1 MYRIIGYNEPTD
13 KAGFIV
19 LDPRVNRHISSG
31 KLTLKESSIDDLTIT
46 VNQASPLW
54 DNVRPYHT
62 HVNVYDD
69 DKLIF
74 RGRAIK
80 PKKSMEESGQF
91 IREYVFEDIEAYL
104 MDSTQRFYEG
114 VGQKPKDFLQT
125 LIDVHNSQVPDYKKF
140 QLRNVNVTNSK
151 DDQYR
156 QIDYPKTSDAINDKL
171 VKSLGGYIV
180 TTYNPNGINY
190 LDYLTDIGVDHKDDT
205 PIQLAK
211 NMKSASMQIDP
222 TKVITRLIPLGK
234 TLEPAKVDVSG
245 DDGGGEGGSGS
256 LNNPEEFCKSEIN
269 ATWGSDINNM
279 KQDFAARSSRVRA
292 WGVDVNR
299 LYDVVKNAGVSPEW
313 FFAYELQ
320 EQGTYYGWLNHTYRH
335 GDAYS
340 DAQSV
345 CEWIKNCSN
354 SNSINPAWSAPE
366 GSMPPN
372 QALADKWNQEF
383 GKGSIGRV
391 YLQGTA
397 AAVWDLA
404 GQTPNPAIGK
414 PISGCI
420 SCIKRW
426 GGHSNATA
434 TGGTWGW
441 PFPDVGEG
449 QFSQAQ
455 KFGYD
460 GGYRQNSYHDGVDFG
475 SVDHPGRDVHCIHGG
490 TVIIKSYMA
499 GLGNFVVIHTPEG
512 FNIVY
517 QEAFSSP
524 SNIIVN
530 VGQKVKTGDVIGY
543 RDTSHVHIGVTKQDY
558 YQAVR
563 NSFSSAGGW
572 LDPVKLIKEG
582 GDGSKPQE
590 GKKDQTVDNSNAARP
605 KITITTVNNG
615 KDYIDIP
622 NRKETSTLPRL
633 TIEFDNVDD
642 PNILMQQAQAWI
654 KAQRIP
660 QSWEVTALELH
671 MTNFKSFE
679 VADRYMFINPNVART
694 QLLRITQKEIDLL
707 KPYASTL
714 TIGDKTMGLTDYQ
727 LENQTNFQQFK
738 QIRVMVNQVA
748 QAQEQSATNNN
759 KVMQNFASSADLAQ
773 MRQDL
778 RNIQDDNDRVRKNM
792 VSLEEFNKL
801 KEKVEKLTAGGDESG
816 K

>member
-31 KLTLKESSIDDLTIT
+31 KLTLKESNIDDLTIT

-69 DKLIF
+69 NELIF

-114 VGQKPKDFLQT
+114 VGQTPKEFLQT

-140 QLRNVNVTNSK
+140 QLRNVNVTNNK

-234 TLEPAKVDVSG
+234 TLDPSKVDVS
-245 DDGGGEGGSGS
+245 DDGGDGGSGS
-256 LNNPEEFCKSEIN
+256 LDSPEEFCKSEIN

-366 GSMPPN
+366 GSIAPN

-383 GKGSIGRV
+383 GKGTIGRV

-426 GGHSNATA
+426 GGHSNAT
-434 TGGTWGW
+434 GGTWGW
-441 PFPDVGEG
+441 PFPNVGEG
-449 QFSQAQ
+449 HFSQVQ
-455 KFGYD
+455 SFGND

-475 SVDHPGRDVHCIHGG
+475 SVDHPGREVHCIHGG
-490 TVIIKSYMA
+490 TVTIKSSMG

-524 SNIIVN
+524 SNIIVS

-543 RDTSHVHIGVTKQDY
+543 RDTDHVHIGVTKQDF

-563 NSFSSAGGW
+563 NSFSPAGGW
-572 LDPVKLIKEG
+572 VDPVKLIKEG

-605 KITITTVNNG
+605 KLIITTVNNG
-615 KDYIDIP
+615 RDYIDIP
-622 NRKETSTLPRL
+622 DLQKEFGIIEGTV
-633 TIEFDNVDD
+633 EFDNVDD
-642 PNILMQQAQAWI
+642 PNVLMQQAQTWI

-671 MTNFKSFE
+671 MTNFKSFK
-679 VADRYMFINPNVART
+679 VADRYMFINPNVAKT

-707 KPYASTL
+707 KPHASSL

-727 LENQTNFQQFK
+727 LENQVNFQQFREM
-738 QIRVMVNQVA
+738 RVMVNQVV
-748 QAQEQSATNNN
+748 QTQEQSANNNN

-778 RNIQDDNDRVRKNM
+778 RNLQDDNDRARKGM

-801 KEKVEKLTAGGDESG
+801 KEQVEKLTTGGDDNG

>member
-31 KLTLKESSIDDLTIT
+31 KLTLKESNIDDLTIT

-69 DKLIF
+69 NELIF

-114 VGQKPKDFLQT
+114 VGQTPKEFLQT

-140 QLRNVNVTNSK
+140 QLRNVNVTNNK

-190 LDYLTDIGVDHKDDT
+190 LDYLTDIGVDHKNDT

-234 TLEPAKVDVSG
+234 TLEPSKVDVS
-245 DDGGGEGGSGS
+245 DDGGDGGSGS
-256 LNNPEEFCKSEIN
+256 LDSPEEFCKSEIN

-366 GSMPPN
+366 GSMAPN

-383 GKGSIGRV
+383 GKGTIGRV

-426 GGHSNATA
+426 GGHSNAA
-434 TGGTWGW
+434 GGTWGW

-449 QFSQAQ
+449 HFSLGQT
-455 KFGYD
+455 FGTHPQD
-460 GGYRQNSYHDGVDFG
+460 GVGRTNGFHDGVDFG
-475 SVDHPGRDVHCIHGG
+475 SVDHPGREVHCIHGG
-490 TVIIKSYMA
+490 TVTIKSAMG

-524 SNIIVN
+524 SNIIVS

-543 RDTSHVHIGVTKQDY
+543 RDTDHVHIGVTKQDF

-563 NSFSSAGGW
+563 NSFSPAGGW
-572 LDPVKLIKEG
+572 LDPVKLIKES

-605 KITITTVNNG
+605 KLTITTVNNG
-615 KDYIDIP
+615 RDYIDIP
-622 NRKETSTLPRL
+622 DLQKEFGIIEGTV
-633 TIEFDNVDD
+633 EFDNVDD
-642 PNILMQQAQAWI
+642 PNVLMQQAQTWI

-671 MTNFKSFE
+671 MTNFKSFK
-679 VADRYMFINPNVART
+679 VADRYMFINPNVAKT

-707 KPYASTL
+707 KPHASSL

-727 LENQTNFQQFK
+727 LENQVNFQQFK
-738 QIRVMVNQVA
+738 EMRVMVNQVV
-748 QAQEQSATNNN
+748 QTQEQSANNNN

-778 RNIQDDNDRVRKNM
+778 RNLQDDNDRARKGM

-801 KEKVEKLTAGGDESG
+801 KEQVEKLTTGGDDNG

>member
-31 KLTLKESSIDDLTIT
+31 KLTLKESNIDDLTIT

-69 DKLIF
+69 NELIF

-114 VGQKPKDFLQT
+114 VGQTPKEFLQT

-140 QLRNVNVTNSK
+140 QLRNVNVTNNK

-190 LDYLTDIGVDHKDDT
+190 LDYLTDIGVDHKNDT

-234 TLEPAKVDVSG
+234 TLEPSKVDVS
-245 DDGGGEGGSGS
+245 DDGGDGGSGS
-256 LNNPEEFCKSEIN
+256 LDSPEEFCKSEIN

-366 GSMPPN
+366 GSMAPN

-383 GKGSIGRV
+383 GKGTIGRV

-426 GGHSNATA
+426 GGHSNAT
-434 TGGTWGW
+434 GGTWGW

-449 QFSQAQ
+449 HFSLGQT
-455 KFGYD
+455 FGTHPQD
-460 GGYRQNSYHDGVDFG
+460 GVGRTNGFHDGLDFG
-475 SVDHPGRDVHCIHGG
+475 SVDHPGRDVHAIHGG
-490 TVIIKSYMA
+490 TVTIKSAMG

-524 SNIIVN
+524 SNIIVS

-543 RDTSHVHIGVTKQDY
+543 RDTDHVHIGVTKQDF

-563 NSFSSAGGW
+563 NSFSPAGGW
-572 LDPVKLIKEG
+572 LDPVKLIKES

-605 KITITTVNNG
+605 KLTITTVNNG
-615 KDYIDIP
+615 RDYIDIP
-622 NRKETSTLPRL
+622 DLQKEFGIIEGTV
-633 TIEFDNVDD
+633 EFDNVDD
-642 PNILMQQAQAWI
+642 PNVLMQQAQTWI

-671 MTNFKSFE
+671 MTNFKSFK
-679 VADRYMFINPNVART
+679 VADRYMFINPNVAKT

-707 KPYASTL
+707 KPHASSL

-727 LENQTNFQQFK
+727 LENQVNFQQFK
-738 QIRVMVNQVA
+738 EMRVMVNQVV
-748 QAQEQSATNNN
+748 QTQEQSANNNN

-778 RNIQDDNDRVRKNM
+778 RNLQDDNDRARKGM

-801 KEKVEKLTAGGDESG
+801 REQVEKLTTGGDDNG

>member
-31 KLTLKESSIDDLTIT
+31 KLTLKESNIDDLTIT

-69 DKLIF
+69 NELIF

-114 VGQKPKDFLQT
+114 VGQTPKEFLQT

-140 QLRNVNVTNSK
+140 QVRNVNVTNNK

-180 TTYNPNGINY
+180 TTYNANGINY
-190 LDYLTDIGVDHKDDT
+190 LDYLTDIGADHKDDT

-234 TLEPAKVDVSG
+234 TLEPSKVDVS
-245 DDGGGEGGSGS
+245 DDGGDGGSGS
-256 LNNPEEFCKSEIN
+256 LDSPEEFCKSEIN

-366 GSMPPN
+366 GSIAPN

-383 GKGSIGRV
+383 GKGTIGRV

-426 GGHSNATA
+426 GGHSNAA
-434 TGGTWGW
+434 GGTWGW

-449 QFSQAQ
+449 HFSQVQ
-455 KFGYD
+455 SFGND

-475 SVDHPGRDVHCIHGG
+475 SVDHPGREVHCIHGG
-490 TVIIKSYMA
+490 TVTIKSAMG

-543 RDTSHVHIGVTKQDY
+543 RDTDHVHIGVTKQDF

-563 NSFSSAGGW
+563 NSFSPAGGW

-605 KITITTVNNG
+605 KLTITTVNNG
-615 KDYIDIP
+615 RDYIDIP
-622 NRKETSTLPRL
+622 DLQKEFGIIEGTV
-633 TIEFDNVDD
+633 EFDNVDD
-642 PNILMQQAQAWI
+642 PNVLMQQAQAWI
-654 KAQRIP
+654 KAKRIH
-660 QSWEVTALELH
+660 QSW
-671 MTNFKSFE
+671 
-679 VADRYMFINPNVART
+679 
-694 QLLRITQKEIDLL
+694 
-707 KPYASTL
+707 
-714 TIGDKTMGLTDYQ
+714 
-727 LENQTNFQQFK
+727 
-738 QIRVMVNQVA
+738 
-748 QAQEQSATNNN
+748 
-759 KVMQNFASSADLAQ
+759 
-773 MRQDL
+773 
-778 RNIQDDNDRVRKNM
+778 
-792 VSLEEFNKL
+792 
-801 KEKVEKLTAGGDESG
+801 
-816 K
+816 

>member
-31 KLTLKESSIDDLTIT
+31 KLTLKESNIDDLTIT

-69 DKLIF
+69 NELIF

-114 VGQKPKDFLQT
+114 VGQTPKEFLQT

-140 QLRNVNVTNSK
+140 QLRNVNVTNNK

-234 TLEPAKVDVSG
+234 TLEPSKVDVS
-245 DDGGGEGGSGS
+245 DDGGDGGSGS
-256 LNNPEEFCKSEIN
+256 LDSPEEFCKSEIN

-366 GSMPPN
+366 GSMAPN

-383 GKGSIGRV
+383 GKGTIGRV

-426 GGHSNATA
+426 GGHSNAA
-434 TGGTWGW
+434 GGTWGW

-449 QFSQAQ
+449 HFSQVQ
-455 KFGYD
+455 SFGND

-475 SVDHPGRDVHCIHGG
+475 SVDHPGREVHCIHGG
-490 TVIIKSYMA
+490 TVTIKSAMG

-524 SNIIVN
+524 SNIIVS

-543 RDTSHVHIGVTKQDY
+543 RDTDHVHIGVTKQDF

-563 NSFSSAGGW
+563 NSFSPAGGW
-572 LDPVKLIKEG
+572 LDPVKLIKES

-605 KITITTVNNG
+605 KLTITTVNNG
-615 KDYIDIP
+615 RDYIDIP
-622 NRKETSTLPRL
+622 DLQKEFGIIEGTV
-633 TIEFDNVDD
+633 EFDNVDD
-642 PNILMQQAQAWI
+642 PNVLMQQAQTWI

-671 MTNFKSFE
+671 MTNFKSFK
-679 VADRYMFINPNVART
+679 VADRYMFINPNVAKT

-707 KPYASTL
+707 KPHASSL

-727 LENQTNFQQFK
+727 LENQVNFQQFK
-738 QIRVMVNQVA
+738 EMRVMVNQVV
-748 QAQEQSATNNN
+748 QTQEQSANNNN

-778 RNIQDDNDRVRKNM
+778 RNIQDDNDRARKGM
-792 VSLEEFNKL
+792 VSIEDFNKL
-801 KEKVEKLTAGGDESG
+801 KEQVEKLVAGGDDSG

>member
-31 KLTLKESSIDDLTIT
+31 KLTLKESNIDDLTIT

-69 DKLIF
+69 NELIF

-114 VGQKPKDFLQT
+114 VGQTPKEFLQT

-140 QLRNVNVTNSK
+140 QLRNVNVTNNK

-190 LDYLTDIGVDHKDDT
+190 LDYLTDIGVDHKNDT

-234 TLEPAKVDVSG
+234 TLEPSKVDVS
-245 DDGGGEGGSGS
+245 DDGGDGGSGS
-256 LNNPEEFCKSEIN
+256 LDSPEEFCKSEIN

-366 GSMPPN
+366 GSMAPN

-383 GKGSIGRV
+383 GKGTIGRV

-426 GGHSNATA
+426 GGHSNAA
-434 TGGTWGW
+434 GGTWGW

-449 QFSQAQ
+449 HFSQVQ
-455 KFGYD
+455 SFGND

-475 SVDHPGRDVHCIHGG
+475 SVDHPGREVHCIHGG
-490 TVIIKSYMA
+490 TVTIKSAMG

-524 SNIIVN
+524 SNIIVS

-543 RDTSHVHIGVTKQDY
+543 RDTDHVHIGVTKQDF

-563 NSFSSAGGW
+563 NSFSPAGGW
-572 LDPVKLIKEG
+572 LDPVKLIKES

-605 KITITTVNNG
+605 KLTITTVNNG
-615 KDYIDIP
+615 RDYIDIP
-622 NRKETSTLPRL
+622 DLQKEFGIIEGTV
-633 TIEFDNVDD
+633 EFDNVDD
-642 PNILMQQAQAWI
+642 PNVLMQQAQTWI

-671 MTNFKSFE
+671 MTNFKSFK
-679 VADRYMFINPNVART
+679 VADRYMFINPNVAKT

-707 KPYASTL
+707 KPHASSL

-727 LENQTNFQQFK
+727 LENQVNFQQFK
-738 QIRVMVNQVA
+738 EMRVMVNQVV
-748 QAQEQSATNNN
+748 QTQEQSANNNN

-778 RNIQDDNDRVRKNM
+778 RNLQDDNDRARKGM

-801 KEKVEKLTAGGDESG
+801 REQVEKLTTGGDDNG

>member
-31 KLTLKESSIDDLTIT
+31 KLTLKESNIDDLTIT
-46 VNQASPLW
+46 VNQGSPLW

-62 HVNVYDD
+62 HINVYDD
-69 DKLIF
+69 NELIF

-114 VGQKPKDFLQT
+114 VGQTPKEFLQT

-140 QLRNVNVTNSK
+140 QLRNVNVTNNK

-234 TLEPAKVDVSG
+234 TLEPSKVDVS
-245 DDGGGEGGSGS
+245 DDGGDGGSGS
-256 LNNPEEFCKSEIN
+256 LDSPEEFCKSEIN

-366 GSMPPN
+366 GSIAPN

-383 GKGSIGRV
+383 GKGTIGRV

-426 GGHSNATA
+426 GGHSNAT
-434 TGGTWGW
+434 GGTWGW
-441 PFPDVGEG
+441 PFPNVGEG
-449 QFSQAQ
+449 HFSQVQ
-455 KFGYD
+455 SFGND

-475 SVDHPGRDVHCIHGG
+475 SVDHPGREVHCIHGG
-490 TVIIKSYMA
+490 TVTIKSAMG

-543 RDTSHVHIGVTKQDY
+543 RDTDHVHIGVTKQDF

-563 NSFSSAGGW
+563 NSFSPAGGW

-605 KITITTVNNG
+605 KLTITTVNNG
-615 KDYIDIP
+615 RDYIDIP
-622 NRKETSTLPRL
+622 DLQKEFGIIEGTV
-633 TIEFDNVDD
+633 EFDNVDD
-642 PNILMQQAQAWI
+642 PNVLMQQAQTWI

-671 MTNFKSFE
+671 MTNFKSFK
-679 VADRYMFINPNVART
+679 VADRYMFINPNVAKT

-707 KPYASTL
+707 KPHASSL

-727 LENQTNFQQFK
+727 LENQVNFQQFK
-738 QIRVMVNQVA
+738 EMRVMVNQVV
-748 QAQEQSATNNN
+748 QTQEQSANNNN

-778 RNIQDDNDRVRKNM
+778 RNLQDDNDRARKGM
-792 VSLEEFNKL
+792 ISLEEFNKL
-801 KEKVEKLTAGGDESG
+801 KEQVEKLTTGGDDNG

>member
-114 VGQKPKDFLQT
+114 VGQTPKEFLQT

-140 QLRNVNVTNSK
+140 QLRNVNVTNNK

-190 LDYLTDIGVDHKDDT
+190 LDYLTDIGVDHKNDT

-234 TLEPAKVDVSG
+234 TLEPSKVDVS
-245 DDGGGEGGSGS
+245 DDGGDGGSGS
-256 LNNPEEFCKSEIN
+256 LDSPEEFCKSEIN

-366 GSMPPN
+366 GSMAPN

-383 GKGSIGRV
+383 GKGTIGRV

-426 GGHSNATA
+426 GGHSNAA
-434 TGGTWGW
+434 GGTWGW

-449 QFSQAQ
+449 HFSQVQ
-455 KFGYD
+455 SFGND

-475 SVDHPGRDVHCIHGG
+475 SVDHPGREVHCIHGG
-490 TVIIKSYMA
+490 TVTIKSAMG

-524 SNIIVN
+524 SNIIVS

-543 RDTSHVHIGVTKQDY
+543 RDTDHIHIGVTKQDF

-563 NSFSSAGGW
+563 NSFSPAGGW
-572 LDPVKLIKEG
+572 LDPVKLIKES

-605 KITITTVNNG
+605 KLTITTVNNG
-615 KDYIDIP
+615 RDYIDIP
-622 NRKETSTLPRL
+622 DLQKEFGIIEGTV
-633 TIEFDNVDD
+633 EFDNVDD
-642 PNILMQQAQAWI
+642 PNVLMQQAQTWI

-671 MTNFKSFE
+671 MANFKSFK
-679 VADRYMFINPNVART
+679 VADRYMFINPNVAKT

-707 KPYASTL
+707 KPHASSL

-727 LENQTNFQQFK
+727 LENQVNFQQFK
-738 QIRVMVNQVA
+738 EMRVMVNQVV
-748 QAQEQSATNNN
+748 QTQEQSANNNN

-778 RNIQDDNDRVRKNM
+778 RNLQDDNDRARKGM

-801 KEKVEKLTAGGDESG
+801 REQVEKLTTGGDDNG

>member
-31 KLTLKESSIDDLTIT
+31 KLTLKESDIDDLTIT

-69 DKLIF
+69 NELIF

-114 VGQKPKDFLQT
+114 VGQTPKEFLQT

-140 QLRNVNVTNSK
+140 QVRNVNVTNNK

-180 TTYNPNGINY
+180 TTYNANGINY
-190 LDYLTDIGVDHKDDT
+190 IDYLTDIGVDHKDDT

-234 TLEPAKVDVSG
+234 TLEPSKVDVS
-245 DDGGGEGGSGS
+245 DDGGEGGSGS
-256 LNNPEEFCKSEIN
+256 LDSPEEFCKSEIN

-366 GSMPPN
+366 GSIVPN
-372 QALADKWNQEF
+372 QTLADKWNQ
-383 GKGSIGRV
+383 
-391 YLQGTA
+391 
-397 AAVWDLA
+397 
-404 GQTPNPAIGK
+404 
-414 PISGCI
+414 
-420 SCIKRW
+420 
-426 GGHSNATA
+426 
-434 TGGTWGW
+434 
-441 PFPDVGEG
+441 
-449 QFSQAQ
+449 
-455 KFGYD
+455 
-460 GGYRQNSYHDGVDFG
+460 
-475 SVDHPGRDVHCIHGG
+475 
-490 TVIIKSYMA
+490 
-499 GLGNFVVIHTPEG
+499 
-512 FNIVY
+512 
-517 QEAFSSP
+517 
-524 SNIIVN
+524 
-530 VGQKVKTGDVIGY
+530 
-543 RDTSHVHIGVTKQDY
+543 
-558 YQAVR
+558 
-563 NSFSSAGGW
+563 
-572 LDPVKLIKEG
+572 
-582 GDGSKPQE
+582 
-590 GKKDQTVDNSNAARP
+590 
-605 KITITTVNNG
+605 
-615 KDYIDIP
+615 
-622 NRKETSTLPRL
+622 
-633 TIEFDNVDD
+633 
-642 PNILMQQAQAWI
+642 
-654 KAQRIP
+654 
-660 QSWEVTALELH
+660 
-671 MTNFKSFE
+671 
-679 VADRYMFINPNVART
+679 
-694 QLLRITQKEIDLL
+694 
-707 KPYASTL
+707 
-714 TIGDKTMGLTDYQ
+714 
-727 LENQTNFQQFK
+727 
-738 QIRVMVNQVA
+738 
-748 QAQEQSATNNN
+748 
-759 KVMQNFASSADLAQ
+759 
-773 MRQDL
+773 
-778 RNIQDDNDRVRKNM
+778 
-792 VSLEEFNKL
+792 
-801 KEKVEKLTAGGDESG
+801 
-816 K
+816 

>member
-31 KLTLKESSIDDLTIT
+31 KLTLKESNIDDLTIT

-69 DKLIF
+69 NELIF

-114 VGQKPKDFLQT
+114 VGQTPKEFLQT

-140 QLRNVNVTNSK
+140 QLRNVNVTNNK

-190 LDYLTDIGVDHKDDT
+190 LDYLTDIGVDHKNDT

-234 TLEPAKVDVSG
+234 TLEPSKVDVS
-245 DDGGGEGGSGS
+245 DDGGDGGSGS
-256 LNNPEEFCKSEIN
+256 LDSPEEFCKSEIN

-366 GSMPPN
+366 GSMAPN

-383 GKGSIGRV
+383 GKGTIGRV

-426 GGHSNATA
+426 GGHSNAA
-434 TGGTWGW
+434 GGTWGW

-449 QFSQAQ
+449 HFSLGQT
-455 KFGYD
+455 FGTHPQD
-460 GGYRQNSYHDGVDFG
+460 GVGRTNGFHDGVDFG
-475 SVDHPGRDVHCIHGG
+475 SVDHPGREVHCIHGG
-490 TVIIKSYMA
+490 TVTIKSAMG

-524 SNIIVN
+524 SNIIVS

-543 RDTSHVHIGVTKQDY
+543 RDTDHVHIGVTKQDF

-563 NSFSSAGGW
+563 NSFSPAGGW
-572 LDPVKLIKEG
+572 LDPVKLIKES

-605 KITITTVNNG
+605 KLTITTVNNG
-615 KDYIDIP
+615 RDYIDIP
-622 NRKETSTLPRL
+622 DLQKEFGIIEGTV
-633 TIEFDNVDD
+633 EFDNVDD
-642 PNILMQQAQAWI
+642 PNVLMQQAQTWI

-671 MTNFKSFE
+671 MTNFKSFK
-679 VADRYMFINPNVART
+679 VADRYMFINPNVAKT

-707 KPYASTL
+707 KPHASSL

-727 LENQTNFQQFK
+727 LENQVNFQQFK
-738 QIRVMVNQVA
+738 EMRVMVNQVV
-748 QAQEQSATNNN
+748 QTQEQSANNNN

-778 RNIQDDNDRVRKNM
+778 RNLQDDNDRARKGM

-801 KEKVEKLTAGGDESG
+801 REQVEKLTTGGDDNG

>member
-31 KLTLKESSIDDLTIT
+31 KLTLKESNIDDLTIT

-69 DKLIF
+69 NELIF

-114 VGQKPKDFLQT
+114 VGQTPKEFLQT

-140 QLRNVNVTNSK
+140 QVRNVNVTNNK

-180 TTYNPNGINY
+180 TTYNANGINY
-190 LDYLTDIGVDHKDDT
+190 IDYLTDIGVDHKDDT

-234 TLEPAKVDVSG
+234 TLEPSKVDVS
-245 DDGGGEGGSGS
+245 DDGGDGGSGS
-256 LNNPEEFCKSEIN
+256 LDSPEEFCKSEIN

-313 FFAYELQ
+313 FLAYELQ

-354 SNSINPAWSAPE
+354 SDSINPAWSAPE
-366 GSMPPN
+366 GSIPPN

-383 GKGSIGRV
+383 GKGTIGRV

-426 GGHSNATA
+426 GGHSNVA
-434 TGGTWGW
+434 GGTWGW

-449 QFSQAQ
+449 HFSQVQ
-455 KFGYD
+455 SFGND

-475 SVDHPGRDVHCIHGG
+475 SIDHPGREVHCIHGG
-490 TVIIKSYMA
+490 TVTIKSAMG

-524 SNIIVN
+524 SNIIVS

-543 RDTSHVHIGVTKQDY
+543 RDTDHVHIGVTKQDF

-563 NSFSSAGGW
+563 NSFSPAGGW
-572 LDPVKLIKEG
+572 LDPVKLIKES

-605 KITITTVNNG
+605 KLTITTVNNG
-615 KDYIDIP
+615 RDYIDIP
-622 NRKETSTLPRL
+622 DLQKEFGIIEGTV
-633 TIEFDNVDD
+633 EFDNVDD
-642 PNILMQQAQAWI
+642 PNVLMQQAQTWI

-671 MTNFKSFE
+671 MTNFKSFK
-679 VADRYMFINPNVART
+679 VADRYMFINPNIAKT

-707 KPYASTL
+707 KPHASSL

-727 LENQTNFQQFK
+727 LENQVNFQQFK
-738 QIRVMVNQVA
+738 EMRVMVNQVI
-748 QAQEQSATNNN
+748 QTQEQSANNNN

-778 RNIQDDNDRVRKNM
+778 RNLQDDNDRARKGM

-801 KEKVEKLTAGGDESG
+801 KEQVEKLTTGGDDNG

>member
-31 KLTLKESSIDDLTIT
+31 KLTLKESNIDDLTIT

-69 DKLIF
+69 NELIF

-114 VGQKPKDFLQT
+114 VGQTPKEFLQT

-140 QLRNVNVTNSK
+140 QLRNVNVTNNK

-190 LDYLTDIGVDHKDDT
+190 LDYLTDIGVDHKNDT

-234 TLEPAKVDVSG
+234 TLEPSKVDVS
-245 DDGGGEGGSGS
+245 DDGGDGGSGS
-256 LNNPEEFCKSEIN
+256 LDSPEEFCKSEIN

-366 GSMPPN
+366 GSIAPN
-372 QALADKWNQEF
+372 QVLADKWNQEF
-383 GKGSIGRV
+383 GKGTIGRV

-426 GGHSNATA
+426 GGHSNAT
-434 TGGTWGW
+434 GGTWGW

-449 QFSQAQ
+449 HFSQVQ
-455 KFGYD
+455 SFGND

-475 SVDHPGRDVHCIHGG
+475 SVDHPGREVHCIHGG
-490 TVIIKSYMA
+490 TVTIKSAMG

-543 RDTSHVHIGVTKQDY
+543 RDTDHVHIGVTKQDF

-563 NSFSSAGGW
+563 NSFSPAGGW

-605 KITITTVNNG
+605 KLTITTVNNG
-615 KDYIDIP
+615 RDYIDIP
-622 NRKETSTLPRL
+622 DLQKEFGIIEGTV
-633 TIEFDNVDD
+633 EFDNVDD
-642 PNILMQQAQAWI
+642 PNVLMQQAQTWI

-671 MTNFKSFE
+671 MANFKSFK
-679 VADRYMFINPNVART
+679 VADRYMFINPNVAKS

-707 KPYASTL
+707 KPHASSL

-727 LENQTNFQQFK
+727 LENQVNFQQFK
-738 QIRVMVNQVA
+738 EMRVMVNQVV
-748 QAQEQSATNNN
+748 QTQEQSANNNN

-778 RNIQDDNDRVRKNM
+778 RNLQDDNERARKGM
-792 VSLEEFNKL
+792 VSIEDFNKL
-801 KEKVEKLTAGGDESG
+801 KEQVEKLTAGGDDSG

>member
-31 KLTLKESSIDDLTIT
+31 KLTLKESNIDDLTIT

-69 DKLIF
+69 NELIF

-114 VGQKPKDFLQT
+114 VGQTPKEFLQT

-140 QLRNVNVTNSK
+140 QLRNVNVTNNK

-234 TLEPAKVDVSG
+234 TLEPSKVDVS
-245 DDGGGEGGSGS
+245 DDGGDGGSGS
-256 LNNPEEFCKSEIN
+256 LDSPEEFCKSEIN

-366 GSMPPN
+366 GSIAPN

-383 GKGSIGRV
+383 GKGTIGRV

-426 GGHSNATA
+426 GGHSNAT
-434 TGGTWGW
+434 GGTWGW

-449 QFSQAQ
+449 HFSQVQ
-455 KFGYD
+455 SFGND
-460 GGYRQNSYHDGVDFG
+460 GGHRQNSYHDGVDFG
-475 SVDHPGRDVHCIHGG
+475 SVDHPGREVHCIHGG
-490 TVIIKSYMA
+490 TVTIKSAMG

-543 RDTSHVHIGVTKQDY
+543 RDTDHVHIGVTKQDF

-563 NSFSSAGGW
+563 NSFSPAGGW

-605 KITITTVNNG
+605 KLTITTVNNG
-615 KDYIDIP
+615 RDYIDIP
-622 NRKETSTLPRL
+622 NLQKEFGIIEGTV
-633 TIEFDNVDD
+633 EFDNIDD
-642 PNILMQQAQAWI
+642 PNVLMQQAQTWI

-671 MTNFKSFE
+671 MTNFKSFK
-679 VADRYMFINPNVART
+679 VADRYMFINPNVAKS

-707 KPYASTL
+707 KPHASSL

-727 LENQTNFQQFK
+727 LENQVNFQQFK
-738 QIRVMVNQVA
+738 EMRVMVNQVV
-748 QAQEQSATNNN
+748 QTQEQSANNNN

-778 RNIQDDNDRVRKNM
+778 RNLQDDNDRARKGM
-792 VSLEEFNKL
+792 VSIEDFNKL
-801 KEKVEKLTAGGDESG
+801 KEQVEKLVAGGDDSG

>member
-31 KLTLKESSIDDLTIT
+31 KLTLKESNIDDLTIT

-69 DKLIF
+69 NELIF

-114 VGQKPKDFLQT
+114 VGQTPKEFLQT

-140 QLRNVNVTNSK
+140 QLRNVNVTNNK

-234 TLEPAKVDVSG
+234 TLEPSKVDVS
-245 DDGGGEGGSGS
+245 DDGGDGGSGS
-256 LNNPEEFCKSEIN
+256 LDSPEEFCKSEIN

-366 GSMPPN
+366 GSMAPN

-383 GKGSIGRV
+383 GKGTIGRV

-426 GGHSNATA
+426 GGHSNAA
-434 TGGTWGW
+434 GGTWGW

-449 QFSQAQ
+449 HFSQVQ
-455 KFGYD
+455 SFGND

-475 SVDHPGRDVHCIHGG
+475 SVDHPGREVHCIHGG
-490 TVIIKSYMA
+490 TVTIKSAMG

-524 SNIIVN
+524 SNIIVS

-543 RDTSHVHIGVTKQDY
+543 RDTDHVHIGVTKQDF

-563 NSFSSAGGW
+563 NSFSPAGGW
-572 LDPVKLIKEG
+572 LDPVKLIKES

-605 KITITTVNNG
+605 KLTITTVNNG
-615 KDYIDIP
+615 RDYIDIP
-622 NRKETSTLPRL
+622 DLQKEFGIIEGTV
-633 TIEFDNVDD
+633 EFDNVDD
-642 PNILMQQAQAWI
+642 PNVLMQQAQTWI

-671 MTNFKSFE
+671 MTNFKSFK
-679 VADRYMFINPNVART
+679 VADRYMFINPNVAKT

-707 KPYASTL
+707 KPHASSL

-727 LENQTNFQQFK
+727 LENQVNFQQFK
-738 QIRVMVNQVA
+738 EMRVMVNQVV
-748 QAQEQSATNNN
+748 QTQEQSANNNN

-778 RNIQDDNDRVRKNM
+778 RNLQDDNDRARKGM

-801 KEKVEKLTAGGDESG
+801 REQVEKLTTGGDDNG

>member
-31 KLTLKESSIDDLTIT
+31 KLTLKESNIDDLTIT

-69 DKLIF
+69 NELIF

-104 MDSTQRFYEG
+104 MDSTQRFYES
-114 VGQKPKDFLQT
+114 VGQTPKEFLQT

-140 QLRNVNVTNSK
+140 QLRNVNVTNNK

-234 TLEPAKVDVSG
+234 TLEPSKVDVS
-245 DDGGGEGGSGS
+245 DDGGDGGSGS
-256 LNNPEEFCKSEIN
+256 LDSPEEFCKSEIN

-366 GSMPPN
+366 GSMAPN

-383 GKGSIGRV
+383 GKGTIGRV

-404 GQTPNPAIGK
+404 GQTPNSAIGK

-426 GGHSNATA
+426 GGHSNAA
-434 TGGTWGW
+434 GGTWGW

-449 QFSQAQ
+449 HFSQVQ
-455 KFGYD
+455 SFGND

-475 SVDHPGRDVHCIHGG
+475 SVDHPGREVHCIHGG
-490 TVIIKSYMA
+490 TVTIKSAMG

-543 RDTSHVHIGVTKQDY
+543 RDTDHVHIGVTKQDF

-563 NSFSSAGGW
+563 NSFSPAGGW

-605 KITITTVNNG
+605 KLTITTVNNG
-615 KDYIDIP
+615 RDYIDIP
-622 NRKETSTLPRL
+622 DLQKEFGIIEGTV
-633 TIEFDNVDD
+633 EFDNVDD
-642 PNILMQQAQAWI
+642 PNVLMQQAQTWI

-671 MTNFKSFE
+671 MTNFKSFK
-679 VADRYMFINPNVART
+679 VADRYMFINPNVAKT

-707 KPYASTL
+707 KPHASSL

-727 LENQTNFQQFK
+727 LENQVNFQQFK
-738 QIRVMVNQVA
+738 EMRVMVNQVV
-748 QAQEQSATNNN
+748 QTQEQSANNNN

-778 RNIQDDNDRVRKNM
+778 RNLQDDNDRARKGM

-801 KEKVEKLTAGGDESG
+801 KEQVEKLTTGGDDNG

>member
-31 KLTLKESSIDDLTIT
+31 KLTLKESNIDDLTIT

-69 DKLIF
+69 NELIF

-114 VGQKPKDFLQT
+114 VGQTPKKFLQT

-140 QLRNVNVTNSK
+140 QLRNVNVTNNK

-190 LDYLTDIGVDHKDDT
+190 LDYLTDIGVDHKNDT

-234 TLEPAKVDVSG
+234 TLEPSKVDVS
-245 DDGGGEGGSGS
+245 DDGGDGGSGS
-256 LNNPEEFCKSEIN
+256 LDSPEEFCKSEIN

-366 GSMPPN
+366 GSIAPN

-383 GKGSIGRV
+383 GKGTIGRV

-420 SCIKRW
+420 SYIKRW
-426 GGHSNATA
+426 GGHSNA

-449 QFSQAQ
+449 HFSQVQ
-455 KFGYD
+455 SFGND

-475 SVDHPGRDVHCIHGG
+475 SIDHPGREVHCIHGG
-490 TVIIKSYMA
+490 TVTIKSAMG

-524 SNIIVN
+524 SNIIVS

-543 RDTSHVHIGVTKQDY
+543 RDTDHVHIGVTKQDF

-563 NSFSSAGGW
+563 NSFSPAGGW

-590 GKKDQTVDNSNAARP
+590 GKKDQAVDNSNAARP
-605 KITITTVNNG
+605 KLTITTVNNG
-615 KDYIDIP
+615 RDYIDIP
-622 NRKETSTLPRL
+622 DLQKEFGIIEGTV
-633 TIEFDNVDD
+633 EFDNVDD
-642 PNILMQQAQAWI
+642 PNVLMQQAQTWI

-671 MTNFKSFE
+671 MTNFKSFK
-679 VADRYMFINPNVART
+679 VADRYMFINPNVAKT

-707 KPYASTL
+707 KPHASSL

-727 LENQTNFQQFK
+727 LENQVNFQQFK
-738 QIRVMVNQVA
+738 EMRVMVNQVV
-748 QAQEQSATNNN
+748 QTQEQSANNNN

-778 RNIQDDNDRVRKNM
+778 RNLQDDNDRARKGM

-801 KEKVEKLTAGGDESG
+801 KEQVEKITGGDDNG

>member
-31 KLTLKESSIDDLTIT
+31 KLTLKESNIDDLTIT

-69 DKLIF
+69 NELIF

-114 VGQKPKDFLQT
+114 VGQTPKEFLQT

-140 QLRNVNVTNSK
+140 QLRNVNVTNNK

-190 LDYLTDIGVDHKDDT
+190 LDYLTDIGVDHKNDT

-234 TLEPAKVDVSG
+234 TLEPSKVDVS
-245 DDGGGEGGSGS
+245 DDGGDGGSGS
-256 LNNPEEFCKSEIN
+256 LDSPEEFCKSEIN

-366 GSMPPN
+366 GSMVPN

-383 GKGSIGRV
+383 GKGTIGRV

-426 GGHSNATA
+426 GGHSNAA
-434 TGGTWGW
+434 GGTWGW
-441 PFPDVGEG
+441 PFPDVWEG
-449 QFSQAQ
+449 HFSQVQ
-455 KFGYD
+455 SFGND

-475 SVDHPGRDVHCIHGG
+475 SIDHPGREVHCIHGG
-490 TVIIKSYMA
+490 TVTIKSAMG

-524 SNIIVN
+524 SNIIVS

-543 RDTSHVHIGVTKQDY
+543 RDTDHVHIGVTKQDF

-572 LDPVKLIKEG
+572 LDPVKLIKES

-605 KITITTVNNG
+605 KLTITTVNNG
-615 KDYIDIP
+615 RDYIDIP
-622 NRKETSTLPRL
+622 DLQKEFGIIEGTV
-633 TIEFDNVDD
+633 EFDNIDD
-642 PNILMQQAQAWI
+642 PNVLMQQAQTWI

-671 MTNFKSFE
+671 MTNFKSFK
-679 VADRYMFINPNVART
+679 VADRYMFINPNVAKT

-707 KPYASTL
+707 KPHASSL

-727 LENQTNFQQFK
+727 LENQVNFQQFK
-738 QIRVMVNQVA
+738 EMRVMVNQVV
-748 QAQEQSATNNN
+748 QTQEQSANNNN

-778 RNIQDDNDRVRKNM
+778 RNLQDANDRARKGM

-801 KEKVEKLTAGGDESG
+801 KEQVEKLTTGGDDNG

>member
-31 KLTLKESSIDDLTIT
+31 KLTLKESDIDDLTIT

-69 DKLIF
+69 NELIF

-114 VGQKPKDFLQT
+114 VGQTPKEFLQT

-140 QLRNVNVTNSK
+140 QLRNVNVTNNK

-234 TLEPAKVDVSG
+234 TLEPSKVDVS
-245 DDGGGEGGSGS
+245 DDGGDGGSGS
-256 LNNPEEFCKSEIN
+256 LDSPEEFCKSEIN

-366 GSMPPN
+366 GSIAPN

-383 GKGSIGRV
+383 GKGTIGRV

-426 GGHSNATA
+426 GGHSNAA
-434 TGGTWGW
+434 GGTWGW

-449 QFSQAQ
+449 HFSQVQ
-455 KFGYD
+455 SFGND

-475 SVDHPGRDVHCIHGG
+475 SVDHPGREVHCIHGG
-490 TVIIKSYMA
+490 TVTIKSAMG

-543 RDTSHVHIGVTKQDY
+543 RDTDHVHIGVTKQDF

-563 NSFSSAGGW
+563 NSFSPAGGW
-572 LDPVKLIKEG
+572 LDPVKLIKES

-605 KITITTVNNG
+605 KLTITTVNNG
-615 KDYIDIP
+615 RDYIDIP
-622 NRKETSTLPRL
+622 DLQKEFGIIEGTV
-633 TIEFDNVDD
+633 EFDNVDD
-642 PNILMQQAQAWI
+642 PNVLMQQAQTWI

-671 MTNFKSFE
+671 MTNFKSFK
-679 VADRYMFINPNVART
+679 VADRYMFINPNVAKT

-707 KPYASTL
+707 KPHASSL

-727 LENQTNFQQFK
+727 LENQVNFQQFK
-738 QIRVMVNQVA
+738 EMRVMVNQVV
-748 QAQEQSATNNN
+748 QTQEQSANNNN

-778 RNIQDDNDRVRKNM
+778 RNLQDDNDRARKGM

-801 KEKVEKLTAGGDESG
+801 KEQVEKLTTGGDDNG

>member
-31 KLTLKESSIDDLTIT
+31 KLTLKESNIDDLTIT

-69 DKLIF
+69 NELIF

-114 VGQKPKDFLQT
+114 VGQTPKEFLQT

-140 QLRNVNVTNSK
+140 QLRNVNVTNNK

-234 TLEPAKVDVSG
+234 TLEPSKVDVS
-245 DDGGGEGGSGS
+245 DDGGDGGSGS
-256 LNNPEEFCKSEIN
+256 LDSPEEFCKSEIN

-366 GSMPPN
+366 GSIAPN

-383 GKGSIGRV
+383 GKGTIGRV

-426 GGHSNATA
+426 GGHSNAA
-434 TGGTWGW
+434 GGTWGW

-449 QFSQAQ
+449 HFSQVQ
-455 KFGYD
+455 SFGND

-475 SVDHPGRDVHCIHGG
+475 SVDHPGREVHCIHDG
-490 TVIIKSYMA
+490 TVTIKSAMG

-530 VGQKVKTGDVIGY
+530 VGQKVKTGDLIGY
-543 RDTSHVHIGVTKQDY
+543 RDTDHVHIGVTKQDF

-563 NSFSSAGGW
+563 NSFSPAGGW

-605 KITITTVNNG
+605 KLTITTVNNG
-615 KDYIDIP
+615 RDYIDIP
-622 NRKETSTLPRL
+622 DLQKEFGIIEGTV
-633 TIEFDNVDD
+633 EFDNVDD
-642 PNILMQQAQAWI
+642 PNVLMQQAQTWI

-671 MTNFKSFE
+671 MANFKSFK
-679 VADRYMFINPNVART
+679 VADRYMFINPNVAKT

-707 KPYASTL
+707 KPHASSL

-727 LENQTNFQQFK
+727 LENQVNFQQFK
-738 QIRVMVNQVA
+738 EMRVMVNQVV
-748 QAQEQSATNNN
+748 QTQEQSANNNN

-778 RNIQDDNDRVRKNM
+778 RNLQDDNDRARKGM

-801 KEKVEKLTAGGDESG
+801 KEQVEKLTTGGDDNG

>member
-31 KLTLKESSIDDLTIT
+31 KLTLKESNIDDLTIT

-69 DKLIF
+69 NELIF

-114 VGQKPKDFLQT
+114 VGQTPKEFLQT

-140 QLRNVNVTNSK
+140 QLRNVNVTNNK

-180 TTYNPNGINY
+180 TTYNANGLNY
-190 LDYLTDIGVDHKDDT
+190 IDYLTDIGIDHKDDT

-234 TLEPAKVDVSG
+234 TLEPSKVDVS
-245 DDGGGEGGSGS
+245 DDGGDGGSGS
-256 LNNPEEFCKSEIN
+256 LDSPEEFCKSEIN

-366 GSMPPN
+366 GSITPN
-372 QALADKWNQEF
+372 QTLADKWNQEF
-383 GKGSIGRV
+383 GKGTIGRV

-426 GGHSNATA
+426 GGHSNAT
-434 TGGTWGW
+434 GGTWGW

-449 QFSQAQ
+449 HFSQVQ
-455 KFGYD
+455 SFGND
-460 GGYRQNSYHDGVDFG
+460 GGHRQNSYHDGVDFG
-475 SVDHPGRDVHCIHGG
+475 SVDHPGREVHCIHGG
-490 TVIIKSYMA
+490 TVTIKSAMG

-543 RDTSHVHIGVTKQDY
+543 RDTDHVHIGVTKQDF

-563 NSFSSAGGW
+563 NSFSPAGGW

-605 KITITTVNNG
+605 KLTITTVNNG
-615 KDYIDIP
+615 RDYIDIP
-622 NRKETSTLPRL
+622 DLQKEFGIIEGTV
-633 TIEFDNVDD
+633 EFDNVDD
-642 PNILMQQAQAWI
+642 PNVLMQQAQTWI

-671 MTNFKSFE
+671 MTNFKSFK
-679 VADRYMFINPNVART
+679 VADRYMFINPNVAKT

-707 KPYASTL
+707 KPHASSL

-727 LENQTNFQQFK
+727 LENQVNFQQFK
-738 QIRVMVNQVA
+738 EMRVMVNQVV
-748 QAQEQSATNNN
+748 QTQEQSANNNN

-778 RNIQDDNDRVRKNM
+778 RNLQDDNDRARKGM

-801 KEKVEKLTAGGDESG
+801 REQVEKLTTGGDDNG

>member
-31 KLTLKESSIDDLTIT
+31 KLTLKESNIDDLTIT

-69 DKLIF
+69 NELIF

-91 IREYVFEDIEAYL
+91 IREYIFEDIEAYL

-114 VGQKPKDFLQT
+114 VGQTPKEFLQT

-140 QLRNVNVTNSK
+140 QLRNVNVTNNK

-190 LDYLTDIGVDHKDDT
+190 LDYLTDIGADHKDDT

-234 TLEPAKVDVSG
+234 TLDPSKVDVS
-245 DDGGGEGGSGS
+245 DDGGDGGSGS
-256 LNNPEEFCKSEIN
+256 LDSPEEFCKSEIN

-366 GSMPPN
+366 GSIAPN

-383 GKGSIGRV
+383 GKGTIGRV

-404 GQTPNPAIGK
+404 GQTPNLAIGK

-426 GGHSNATA
+426 GGHSNAT
-434 TGGTWGW
+434 GGTWGW

-449 QFSQAQ
+449 HFSLGQT
-455 KFGYD
+455 FGTHPQD
-460 GGYRQNSYHDGVDFG
+460 GVGRTNGYHDGVDFG
-475 SVDHPGRDVHCIHGG
+475 SVDHPGREVHCIHGG
-490 TVIIKSYMA
+490 TVTIKSAMG

-543 RDTSHVHIGVTKQDY
+543 RDTDHVHIGVTKQDF

-563 NSFSSAGGW
+563 NSFSPAGGW

-605 KITITTVNNG
+605 KLTITTVNNG
-615 KDYIDIP
+615 RDYIDIP
-622 NRKETSTLPRL
+622 DLQKEFGIIEGTV
-633 TIEFDNVDD
+633 EFDNVDD
-642 PNILMQQAQAWI
+642 PNVLMQQAQTWI

-671 MTNFKSFE
+671 MANFKSFK
-679 VADRYMFINPNVART
+679 VADRYMFINPNVAKS

-707 KPYASTL
+707 KPHASSL

-727 LENQTNFQQFK
+727 LENQVNFQQFK
-738 QIRVMVNQVA
+738 EMRVMVNQVV
-748 QAQEQSATNNN
+748 QTQEQSANNNN

-778 RNIQDDNDRVRKNM
+778 RNLQDDNDRARKGM

-801 KEKVEKLTAGGDESG
+801 KEQVEKLTTGGDDNG

>member
-31 KLTLKESSIDDLTIT
+31 KLTLKESNIDDLTIT

-69 DKLIF
+69 NELIF

-114 VGQKPKDFLQT
+114 VGQTPKEFLQT

-140 QLRNVNVTNSK
+140 QLRNVNVTNNK

-190 LDYLTDIGVDHKDDT
+190 LDYLTDIGADHKDDT

-234 TLEPAKVDVSG
+234 TLEPSKVDVS
-245 DDGGGEGGSGS
+245 DDGGDGGSGS
-256 LNNPEEFCKSEIN
+256 LDSPEEFCKSEIN

-366 GSMPPN
+366 GSMAPN

-383 GKGSIGRV
+383 GKGTIGRV

-426 GGHSNATA
+426 GGHSNAT
-434 TGGTWGW
+434 GGTWGW

-449 QFSQAQ
+449 HFSQVQ
-455 KFGYD
+455 SFGND

-475 SVDHPGRDVHCIHGG
+475 SIDHPGREVHCIHGG
-490 TVIIKSYMA
+490 TVIIKSNMG

-524 SNIIVN
+524 GNIVVN

-543 RDTSHVHIGVTKQDY
+543 RDTDHVHIGVTKQDF

-590 GKKDQTVDNSNAARP
+590 DKKDQTVDNSNAARP
-605 KITITTVNNG
+605 KLTITTVNNG

-622 NRKETSTLPRL
+622 DLQKEFGIIEGTV
-633 TIEFDNVDD
+633 EFDNVDD
-642 PNILMQQAQAWI
+642 PNVLMQQAQAWI
-654 KAQRIP
+654 QAQRIP
-660 QSWEVTALELH
+660 QSWQVSALELH
-671 MTNFKSFE
+671 MPNFKSFK
-679 VADRYMFINPNVART
+679 VADRYMFINPNVAKA

-707 KPYASTL
+707 KPHASSL

-727 LENQTNFQQFK
+727 LENQVNFQEFK
-738 QIRVMVNQVA
+738 AMRVMVNQVV
-748 QAQEQSATNNN
+748 QTQEQSANNNN
-759 KVMQNFASSADLAQ
+759 KVLQNSATSADISQ
-773 MRQDL
+773 MRQEI
-778 RNIQDDNDRVRKNM
+778 RNIQDDNDRARKGM

-801 KEKVEKLTAGGDESG
+801 KEQVEKLTAGGDDSG

>member
-31 KLTLKESSIDDLTIT
+31 KLTLKESNIDDLTIT

-69 DKLIF
+69 NELIF

-114 VGQKPKDFLQT
+114 VGQTPKEFLQT

-140 QLRNVNVTNSK
+140 QLRNVNVTNNK

-190 LDYLTDIGVDHKDDT
+190 IDYLTDIGIDHKDDT

-234 TLEPAKVDVSG
+234 TLEPSKVDVS
-245 DDGGGEGGSGS
+245 DDDGEGGSGS
-256 LNNPEEFCKSEIN
+256 LDSPEEFCKSEIN

-366 GSMPPN
+366 GSIAPN

-383 GKGSIGRV
+383 GKGTIGRV

-426 GGHSNATA
+426 GGHSNAT
-434 TGGTWGW
+434 GGTWGW

-449 QFSQAQ
+449 HFSQVQ
-455 KFGYD
+455 SFGND

-475 SVDHPGRDVHCIHGG
+475 SVDHPGREVHCIHGG
-490 TVIIKSYMA
+490 TVTIKSAMG

-524 SNIIVN
+524 SNIIVS
-530 VGQKVKTGDVIGY
+530 VGQKVKTGDLIGY
-543 RDTSHVHIGVTKQDY
+543 RDTDHVHIGVTKQDF

-563 NSFSSAGGW
+563 NSFSPAGGW
-572 LDPVKLIKEG
+572 LDPVKLIKES

-605 KITITTVNNG
+605 KLTITTVNNG
-615 KDYIDIP
+615 RDYIDIP
-622 NRKETSTLPRL
+622 DLQKEFGIIEGTV
-633 TIEFDNVDD
+633 EFDNVDD
-642 PNILMQQAQAWI
+642 PNVLMQQAQTWI

-671 MTNFKSFE
+671 MTNFKSFK
-679 VADRYMFINPNVART
+679 VADRYMFINPNVAKT

-707 KPYASTL
+707 KPHASSL

-727 LENQTNFQQFK
+727 LENQVNFQQFK
-738 QIRVMVNQVA
+738 EMRVMVNQVV
-748 QAQEQSATNNN
+748 QTQEQSANNNN

-778 RNIQDDNDRVRKNM
+778 RNLQDDNDRARKGM

-801 KEKVEKLTAGGDESG
+801 REQVEKLTTGGDDNG

>member
-31 KLTLKESSIDDLTIT
+31 KLTLKESNIDDLTIT

-69 DKLIF
+69 NELIF

-114 VGQKPKDFLQT
+114 VGQTPKEFLQT

-140 QLRNVNVTNSK
+140 QLRNVNVTNNK

-190 LDYLTDIGVDHKDDT
+190 LDYLTDIGVDHKNDT

-234 TLEPAKVDVSG
+234 TLEPSKVDVS
-245 DDGGGEGGSGS
+245 DDGGDGGSGS
-256 LNNPEEFCKSEIN
+256 LDSPEEFCKSEIN

-366 GSMPPN
+366 GSIAPN
-372 QALADKWNQEF
+372 QTLADKWNQEF
-383 GKGSIGRV
+383 GKGTIGRV

-426 GGHSNATA
+426 GGHSDA

-449 QFSQAQ
+449 HFSLGQT
-455 KFGYD
+455 FGTHPQD
-460 GGYRQNSYHDGVDFG
+460 GVGRTNGFHDGLDFG
-475 SVDHPGRDVHCIHGG
+475 SVDHPGREVHCIHGG
-490 TVIIKSYMA
+490 TVTIKSAMG

-543 RDTSHVHIGVTKQDY
+543 RDTDHVHIGVTKQDF

-563 NSFSSAGGW
+563 NSFSPAGGW

-605 KITITTVNNG
+605 KLTITTVNNG
-615 KDYIDIP
+615 RDYIDIP
-622 NRKETSTLPRL
+622 DLQKEFGIIEGTV
-633 TIEFDNVDD
+633 EFDNVDD
-642 PNILMQQAQAWI
+642 PNVLMQQAQTWI

-671 MTNFKSFE
+671 MTNFKSFK
-679 VADRYMFINPNVART
+679 VADRYMFINPNVAKT

-707 KPYASTL
+707 KPHASSL

-727 LENQTNFQQFK
+727 LENQVNFQQFK
-738 QIRVMVNQVA
+738 EMRVMVNQVV
-748 QAQEQSATNNN
+748 QTQEQSANNNN

-778 RNIQDDNDRVRKNM
+778 RNLQDDNDRARKGM

-801 KEKVEKLTAGGDESG
+801 KEQVEKLTTGGDDNG

>member
-31 KLTLKESSIDDLTIT
+31 KLTLKESNIDDLTIT

-69 DKLIF
+69 NELIF

-114 VGQKPKDFLQT
+114 VGQTPKEFLQT

-140 QLRNVNVTNSK
+140 QLRNVNVTNNK

-190 LDYLTDIGVDHKDDT
+190 LDYLTDIGVDHKNDT

-234 TLEPAKVDVSG
+234 TLEPSKVDVS
-245 DDGGGEGGSGS
+245 DDGGDGGSGS
-256 LNNPEEFCKSEIN
+256 LDSPEEFCKSEIN

-366 GSMPPN
+366 GSMAPN

-383 GKGSIGRV
+383 GKGTIGRV

-426 GGHSNATA
+426 GGHSNAT
-434 TGGTWGW
+434 GGTWGW

-449 QFSQAQ
+449 HFSQVQ
-455 KFGYD
+455 SFGND

-475 SVDHPGRDVHCIHGG
+475 SVDHPGREVHCIHGG
-490 TVIIKSYMA
+490 TVTIKSAMG

-543 RDTSHVHIGVTKQDY
+543 RDTDHVHIGVTKQDF

-563 NSFSSAGGW
+563 NSFSPAGGW
-572 LDPVKLIKEG
+572 LDPVKLIKES

-605 KITITTVNNG
+605 KLTITTVNNG
-615 KDYIDIP
+615 RDYIDIP
-622 NRKETSTLPRL
+622 DLQKEFGIIEGTV
-633 TIEFDNVDD
+633 EFDNVDD
-642 PNILMQQAQAWI
+642 PNVLMQQAQTWI

-671 MTNFKSFE
+671 MANFKSFK
-679 VADRYMFINPNVART
+679 VADRYMFINPNVAKT

-707 KPYASTL
+707 KPHASSL

-727 LENQTNFQQFK
+727 LENQVNFQQFK
-738 QIRVMVNQVA
+738 EMRVMVNQVV
-748 QAQEQSATNNN
+748 QTQEQSANNNN

-778 RNIQDDNDRVRKNM
+778 RNLQDDNDRARKGM
-792 VSLEEFNKL
+792 VSIEDFNKL
-801 KEKVEKLTAGGDESG
+801 KEQVEKLTAGGDDSG

>member
-31 KLTLKESSIDDLTIT
+31 KLTLKESNIDDLTIT

-69 DKLIF
+69 NELIF

-114 VGQKPKDFLQT
+114 VGQTPKEFLQT

-140 QLRNVNVTNSK
+140 QLRNVNVTNNK

-234 TLEPAKVDVSG
+234 TLEPSKVDVS
-245 DDGGGEGGSGS
+245 DDGGDGGSGS
-256 LNNPEEFCKSEIN
+256 LDSPEEFCKSEIN

-366 GSMPPN
+366 GSMAPN

-383 GKGSIGRV
+383 GKGTIGRV

-426 GGHSNATA
+426 GGHSNAA
-434 TGGTWGW
+434 GGTWGW

-449 QFSQAQ
+449 HFSLGQT
-455 KFGYD
+455 FGTHPQD
-460 GGYRQNSYHDGVDFG
+460 GVGRTNGFHDGVDFG
-475 SVDHPGRDVHCIHGG
+475 SVDHPGREVHCIHGG
-490 TVIIKSYMA
+490 TVTIKSAMG

-524 SNIIVN
+524 SNIIVS

-543 RDTSHVHIGVTKQDY
+543 RDTDHVHIGVTKQDF

-563 NSFSSAGGW
+563 NSFSPAGGW

-605 KITITTVNNG
+605 KLTITTVNNG
-615 KDYIDIP
+615 RDYIDIP
-622 NRKETSTLPRL
+622 DLQKEFGIIEGTV
-633 TIEFDNVDD
+633 EFDNVDD
-642 PNILMQQAQAWI
+642 PNVLMQQAQTWI

-671 MTNFKSFE
+671 MTNFKSFK
-679 VADRYMFINPNVART
+679 VADRYMFINPNVAKT

-707 KPYASTL
+707 KPHASSL

-727 LENQTNFQQFK
+727 LENQVNFQQFK
-738 QIRVMVNQVA
+738 EMRVMVNQVV
-748 QAQEQSATNNN
+748 QTQEQSANNNN

-778 RNIQDDNDRVRKNM
+778 RNLQDDNDRARKGM

-801 KEKVEKLTAGGDESG
+801 REQVEKLTTGGDDNG

>member
-31 KLTLKESSIDDLTIT
+31 KLTLKESNIDDLTIT

-69 DKLIF
+69 NELIF

-114 VGQKPKDFLQT
+114 VGQTPKEFLQT

-140 QLRNVNVTNSK
+140 QLRNVNVTNNK

-190 LDYLTDIGVDHKDDT
+190 LDYLTDIGVDHKNDT

-234 TLEPAKVDVSG
+234 TLEPSKVDVS
-245 DDGGGEGGSGS
+245 DDGGDGGSGS
-256 LNNPEEFCKSEIN
+256 LDSPEEFCKSEIN

-366 GSMPPN
+366 GSIAPN

-383 GKGSIGRV
+383 GKGTIGRV

-426 GGHSNATA
+426 GGHSNAT
-434 TGGTWGW
+434 GGTWGW

-449 QFSQAQ
+449 HFSQVQ
-455 KFGYD
+455 SFGND

-475 SVDHPGRDVHCIHGG
+475 SVDHPGREVHCIHGG
-490 TVIIKSYMA
+490 TVTIKSAMG

-543 RDTSHVHIGVTKQDY
+543 RDTDHVHIGVTKQDF

-563 NSFSSAGGW
+563 NSFSPAGGW
-572 LDPVKLIKEG
+572 LDPVKLIKES

-605 KITITTVNNG
+605 KLTITTVNNG
-615 KDYIDIP
+615 RDYIDIP
-622 NRKETSTLPRL
+622 DLQKEFGIIEGTV
-633 TIEFDNVDD
+633 EFDNVDD
-642 PNILMQQAQAWI
+642 PNVLMQQAQTWI

-671 MTNFKSFE
+671 MTNFKSFK
-679 VADRYMFINPNVART
+679 VADRYMFINPNVAKT

-707 KPYASTL
+707 KPHASSL

-727 LENQTNFQQFK
+727 LENQVNFQQFK
-738 QIRVMVNQVA
+738 EMRVMVNQVV
-748 QAQEQSATNNN
+748 QTQEQSANNNN

-778 RNIQDDNDRVRKNM
+778 RNLQDDNDRARKGT

-801 KEKVEKLTAGGDESG
+801 KEQVEKLTTGGDDNG

>member
-31 KLTLKESSIDDLTIT
+31 KLTLKESNIDDLTIT

-69 DKLIF
+69 NELIF

-114 VGQKPKDFLQT
+114 VGQTPKEFLQT

-140 QLRNVNVTNSK
+140 QLRNVNVTNNK

-190 LDYLTDIGVDHKDDT
+190 LDYLTDIGVDHKNDT

-234 TLEPAKVDVSG
+234 TLEPEKIEVSG
-245 DDGGGEGGSGS
+245 NGDGSFGDGATEPVNGDWTPVMQYAAKLVGEHLSDDDIANLKNRIRIESGGDENIANNWDSNAAAGTPSKGLMQFVEKTFRYYAREPFTTWVGQGSG
-256 LNNPEEFCKSEIN
+256 LCQLV
-269 ATWGSDINNM
+269 ATMNIPNWRQQIAGSGG
-279 KQDFAARSSRVRA
+279 
-292 WGVDVNR
+292 W
-299 LYDVVKNAGVSPEW
+299 SP
-313 FFAYELQ
+313 
-320 EQGTYYGWLNHTYRH
+320 H
-335 GDAYS
+335 GA
-340 DAQSV
+340 
-345 CEWIKNCSN
+345 
-354 SNSINPAWSAPE
+354 
-366 GSMPPN
+366 
-372 QALADKWNQEF
+372 
-383 GKGSIGRV
+383 
-391 YLQGTA
+391 
-397 AAVWDLA
+397 
-404 GQTPNPAIGK
+404 
-414 PISGCI
+414 PISKEP
-420 SCIKRW
+420 IKVVDT
-426 GGHSNATA
+426 SS
-434 TGGTWGW
+434 WGW

-449 QFSQAQ
+449 HFSQVQ
-455 KFGYD
+455 SFGND
-460 GGYRQNSYHDGVDFG
+460 GGYRQNSFHDGVDFG

-490 TVIIKSYMA
+490 TVIIKSSMA
-499 GLGNFVVIHTPEG
+499 GLGNFVVTHSPDG

-517 QEAFSSP
+517 QEAFSSS

-543 RDTSHVHIGVTKQDY
+543 RDLSHVHIGVTKQDF

-563 NSFSSAGGW
+563 NSFSPAGGW
-572 LDPVKLIKEG
+572 MDPVKLIKEG
-582 GDGSKPQE
+582 GDGSKPQS
-590 GKKDQTVDNSNAARP
+590 GTQTVDNSNAARP
-605 KITITTVNNG
+605 KLTIADVNNG
-615 KDYIDIP
+615 RDYIDIP
-622 NRKETSTLPRL
+622 DLQKEFGIIEGTLEL
-633 TIEFDNVDD
+633 DNVDD
-642 PNILMQQAQAWI
+642 PNVLMQQAKAWI
-654 KAQRIP
+654 DTQRIP
-660 QSWEVTALELH
+660 QSWEVSALELH
-671 MTNFKSFE
+671 MPNFNSFK
-679 VADRYMFINPNVART
+679 VADRYMFINPNVAKT

-707 KPYASTL
+707 KPHASTL
-714 TIGDKTMGLTDYQ
+714 TIGDKSLGITDYQ
-727 LENQTNFQQFK
+727 LENSRNQQEFLNFKVSVNNRFTKIGSTVSQSQSSG
-738 QIRVMVNQVA
+738 QITDNANTKNVA
-748 QAQEQSATNNN
+748 QLQFDMKQLH
-759 KVMQNFASSADLAQ
+759 KVVDDDLPA
-773 MRQDL
+773 
-778 RNIQDDNDRVRKNM
+778 KY
-792 VSLEEFNKL
+792 VSVESFNKL
-801 KEKVEKLTAGGDESG
+801 KEQVEKLTTGGDDNG

>member
-31 KLTLKESSIDDLTIT
+31 KLTLKESNIDDLTIT

-69 DKLIF
+69 NELIF

-114 VGQKPKDFLQT
+114 VGQTPKEFLQT

-140 QLRNVNVTNSK
+140 QVRNVNVTNNK

-180 TTYNPNGINY
+180 TTYNANGINY
-190 LDYLTDIGVDHKDDT
+190 LDYLTDIGVDHKNDT

-234 TLEPAKVDVSG
+234 TLEPSKVDVS
-245 DDGGGEGGSGS
+245 DDGGEGGSGS
-256 LNNPEEFCKSEIN
+256 LDSPEEFCKSEIN

-299 LYDVVKNAGVSPEW
+299 LYDMVKNAGVSPEW

-366 GSMPPN
+366 GSIAPN

-383 GKGSIGRV
+383 GKGTIGRV

-426 GGHSNATA
+426 GGHSNAT
-434 TGGTWGW
+434 GGTWGW

-449 QFSQAQ
+449 HFSQVQ
-455 KFGYD
+455 SFGND

-475 SVDHPGRDVHCIHGG
+475 SVDHPGREVHCIHGG
-490 TVIIKSYMA
+490 TVTIKSAMG

-543 RDTSHVHIGVTKQDY
+543 RDTDHVHIGVTKQDF

-563 NSFSSAGGW
+563 NSFSPAGGW

-605 KITITTVNNG
+605 KLTITTVNNG
-615 KDYIDIP
+615 RDYIDIP
-622 NRKETSTLPRL
+622 DLQKEFGIIEGTV
-633 TIEFDNVDD
+633 EFDNVDD
-642 PNILMQQAQAWI
+642 PNVLMQQAQTWI

-671 MTNFKSFE
+671 MTNFKSFK
-679 VADRYMFINPNVART
+679 VADRYMFINPNVAKT

-707 KPYASTL
+707 KPHASSL

-727 LENQTNFQQFK
+727 LENQVNFQQFK
-738 QIRVMVNQVA
+738 EMRVMVNQVV
-748 QAQEQSATNNN
+748 QTQEQSANNNN

-778 RNIQDDNDRVRKNM
+778 RNLQDDNDRARKGM
-792 VSLEEFNKL
+792 VSIEDFNKL
-801 KEKVEKLTAGGDESG
+801 KEQVEKLTAGGDDSG

>member
-31 KLTLKESSIDDLTIT
+31 KLTLKESNIDDLTIT

-69 DKLIF
+69 NELIF

-114 VGQKPKDFLQT
+114 VGQTPKEFLQT

-140 QLRNVNVTNSK
+140 QLRNVNVTNNK

-234 TLEPAKVDVSG
+234 TLEPEKIEVSG
-245 DDGGGEGGSGS
+245 NGDGSFGDGATEPVNGDWTPVMQYAAKLVGEHLSDDDIANLKNRIRIESGGDENIANNWDSNAAAGTPSKGLMQFVEKTFRYYAREPFTTWVGQGSG
-256 LNNPEEFCKSEIN
+256 LCQLV
-269 ATWGSDINNM
+269 ATMNIPNWRQQIAGSGG
-279 KQDFAARSSRVRA
+279 
-292 WGVDVNR
+292 W
-299 LYDVVKNAGVSPEW
+299 SP
-313 FFAYELQ
+313 
-320 EQGTYYGWLNHTYRH
+320 H
-335 GDAYS
+335 GA
-340 DAQSV
+340 
-345 CEWIKNCSN
+345 
-354 SNSINPAWSAPE
+354 
-366 GSMPPN
+366 
-372 QALADKWNQEF
+372 
-383 GKGSIGRV
+383 
-391 YLQGTA
+391 
-397 AAVWDLA
+397 
-404 GQTPNPAIGK
+404 
-414 PISGCI
+414 PISKEP
-420 SCIKRW
+420 IKVVDT
-426 GGHSNATA
+426 SS
-434 TGGTWGW
+434 WGW

-449 QFSQAQ
+449 HFSQVQ
-455 KFGYD
+455 SFGND
-460 GGYRQNSYHDGVDFG
+460 GGYRQNSFHDGVDFG

-490 TVIIKSYMA
+490 TVIIKSSMA
-499 GLGNFVVIHTPEG
+499 GLGNFVVTHSPDG

-517 QEAFSSP
+517 QEAFSSS

-543 RDTSHVHIGVTKQDY
+543 RDLSHVHIGVTKQDF

-563 NSFSSAGGW
+563 NSFSPAGGW
-572 LDPVKLIKEG
+572 MDPVKLIKEG
-582 GDGSKPQE
+582 GDGSKPQS
-590 GKKDQTVDNSNAARP
+590 GTQTVDNSNAARP
-605 KITITTVNNG
+605 KLTIADVNNG
-615 KDYIDIP
+615 RDYIDIP
-622 NRKETSTLPRL
+622 DLQKEFGIIEGTLEL
-633 TIEFDNVDD
+633 DNVDD
-642 PNILMQQAQAWI
+642 PNVLMQQAKAWI
-654 KAQRIP
+654 DTQRIP
-660 QSWEVTALELH
+660 QSWEVSALELH
-671 MTNFKSFE
+671 MPNFNSFK
-679 VADRYMFINPNVART
+679 VADRYMFINPNVAKT

-707 KPYASTL
+707 KPHASTL
-714 TIGDKTMGLTDYQ
+714 TIGDKSLGITDYQ
-727 LENQTNFQQFK
+727 LENSRNQQEFLNFKVSVNNRFTKIGSTVSQSQSSG
-738 QIRVMVNQVA
+738 QITDNANTKNVA
-748 QAQEQSATNNN
+748 QLQFDMKQLH
-759 KVMQNFASSADLAQ
+759 KVVDDDLPA
-773 MRQDL
+773 
-778 RNIQDDNDRVRKNM
+778 KY
-792 VSLEEFNKL
+792 VSVESFNKL
-801 KEKVEKLTAGGDESG
+801 KEQVEKLTTGGDDSG

>member
-31 KLTLKESSIDDLTIT
+31 KLTLKESNIDDLTIT

-69 DKLIF
+69 NELIF

-114 VGQKPKDFLQT
+114 VGQTPKEFLQT

-140 QLRNVNVTNSK
+140 QVRNVNVTNNK

-190 LDYLTDIGVDHKDDT
+190 IDYLTDIGVDHKDDT

-234 TLEPAKVDVSG
+234 TLEPSKVDVS
-245 DDGGGEGGSGS
+245 DDDGEGGSGS
-256 LNNPEEFCKSEIN
+256 LDSPEEFCKSEIN

-366 GSMPPN
+366 GSIAPN
-372 QALADKWNQEF
+372 QTLADKWNQEF
-383 GKGSIGRV
+383 GKGTIGRV

-426 GGHSNATA
+426 GGHSNAT
-434 TGGTWGW
+434 GGTWGW

-449 QFSQAQ
+449 HFSLGQT
-455 KFGYD
+455 FGTHPQD
-460 GGYRQNSYHDGVDFG
+460 GVGRTNGFHDGLDFG
-475 SVDHPGRDVHCIHGG
+475 SIDHPGREVHCIHGG
-490 TVIIKSYMA
+490 TVTIKSAMG

-543 RDTSHVHIGVTKQDY
+543 RDTDHVHIGVTKQDF

-563 NSFSSAGGW
+563 NSFSPAGGW
-572 LDPVKLIKEG
+572 LNPVKLIKEG

-605 KITITTVNNG
+605 KLTITTVNNG
-615 KDYIDIP
+615 RDYIDIP
-622 NRKETSTLPRL
+622 DLQKEFGIIEGTV
-633 TIEFDNVDD
+633 EFDNVDD
-642 PNILMQQAQAWI
+642 PNVLMQQAQTWI

-671 MTNFKSFE
+671 MTNFKSFK
-679 VADRYMFINPNVART
+679 VADRYMFINPNVAKT

-707 KPYASTL
+707 KPHASSL

-727 LENQTNFQQFK
+727 LENQVNFQQFK
-738 QIRVMVNQVA
+738 EMRVMVNQVV
-748 QAQEQSATNNN
+748 QTQEQSANNNN

-778 RNIQDDNDRVRKNM
+778 RNLQDDNDRARKGM

-801 KEKVEKLTAGGDESG
+801 REQVEKLTTGGDDNG

>member
-31 KLTLKESSIDDLTIT
+31 KLTLKESDIDDLTIT

-69 DKLIF
+69 NELIF

-114 VGQKPKDFLQT
+114 VGQTPKEFLQT

-140 QLRNVNVTNSK
+140 QLRNVNVTNNK

-190 LDYLTDIGVDHKDDT
+190 LDYLTDIGIDHKNDT

-234 TLEPAKVDVSG
+234 TLEPSKVDVS
-245 DDGGGEGGSGS
+245 DDGGDGDSGS
-256 LNNPEEFCKSEIN
+256 LDSPEEFCKSEIN

-366 GSMPPN
+366 GSIAPN

-383 GKGSIGRV
+383 GKGTIGRV

-404 GQTPNPAIGK
+404 GQTPNPAVGK

-420 SCIKRW
+420 SYIKRW
-426 GGHSNATA
+426 GGHSNA

-449 QFSQAQ
+449 HFLCA
-455 KFGYD
+455 
-460 GGYRQNSYHDGVDFG
+460 
-475 SVDHPGRDVHCIHGG
+475 PG
-490 TVIIKSYMA
+490 
-499 GLGNFVVIHTPEG
+499 
-512 FNIVY
+512 
-517 QEAFSSP
+517 
-524 SNIIVN
+524 
-530 VGQKVKTGDVIGY
+530 
-543 RDTSHVHIGVTKQDY
+543 
-558 YQAVR
+558 
-563 NSFSSAGGW
+563 
-572 LDPVKLIKEG
+572 
-582 GDGSKPQE
+582 
-590 GKKDQTVDNSNAARP
+590 
-605 KITITTVNNG
+605 
-615 KDYIDIP
+615 
-622 NRKETSTLPRL
+622 
-633 TIEFDNVDD
+633 
-642 PNILMQQAQAWI
+642 
-654 KAQRIP
+654 
-660 QSWEVTALELH
+660 
-671 MTNFKSFE
+671 
-679 VADRYMFINPNVART
+679 
-694 QLLRITQKEIDLL
+694 
-707 KPYASTL
+707 
-714 TIGDKTMGLTDYQ
+714 MG
-727 LENQTNFQQFK
+727 
-738 QIRVMVNQVA
+738 I
-748 QAQEQSATNNN
+748 S
-759 KVMQNFASSADLAQ
+759 
-773 MRQDL
+773 
-778 RNIQDDNDRVRKNM
+778 
-792 VSLEEFNKL
+792 
-801 KEKVEKLTAGGDESG
+801 
-816 K
+816 

>member
-31 KLTLKESSIDDLTIT
+31 KLTLKESNIDDLTIT

-69 DKLIF
+69 NELIF

-114 VGQKPKDFLQT
+114 VGQTPKEFLQT

-140 QLRNVNVTNSK
+140 QLRNVNVTNNK

-190 LDYLTDIGVDHKDDT
+190 LDYLTDIGVDHKNDT

-234 TLEPAKVDVSG
+234 TLEPSKVDVS
-245 DDGGGEGGSGS
+245 DDGGDGGSGS
-256 LNNPEEFCKSEIN
+256 LDSPEEFCKSEIN

-366 GSMPPN
+366 GSIAPN

-383 GKGSIGRV
+383 GKGTIGRV

-426 GGHSNATA
+426 GGHSNAT
-434 TGGTWGW
+434 GGTWGW
-441 PFPDVGEG
+441 PFPNVGEG
-449 QFSQAQ
+449 HFSQVQ
-455 KFGYD
+455 SFGDD

-475 SVDHPGRDVHCIHGG
+475 SVDHPGREVHCIHGG
-490 TVIIKSYMA
+490 TVTIKSSMG

-524 SNIIVN
+524 SNIIVS

-543 RDTSHVHIGVTKQDY
+543 RDTDHVHIGVTKQDF

-563 NSFSSAGGW
+563 NSFSPAGGW
-572 LDPVKLIKEG
+572 VDPVKLIKEG

-605 KITITTVNNG
+605 KLTITTVNNG
-615 KDYIDIP
+615 RDYIDIP
-622 NRKETSTLPRL
+622 DLQKEFGIIEGTV
-633 TIEFDNVDD
+633 EFDNVDD
-642 PNILMQQAQAWI
+642 PNVLMQQAQTWI

-671 MTNFKSFE
+671 MTNFKSFK
-679 VADRYMFINPNVART
+679 VADRYMFINPNVAKT

-707 KPYASTL
+707 KPHASSL

-727 LENQTNFQQFK
+727 LENQVNFQQFK
-738 QIRVMVNQVA
+738 EMRVMVNQVV
-748 QAQEQSATNNN
+748 QTQEQSANNNN

-778 RNIQDDNDRVRKNM
+778 RNLQDDNDRARKGM

-801 KEKVEKLTAGGDESG
+801 KEQVEKLTTGGDDSG

>member
-31 KLTLKESSIDDLTIT
+31 KLTLKESNIDDLTIT

-69 DKLIF
+69 NELIF

-114 VGQKPKDFLQT
+114 VGQTPKEFLQT

-140 QLRNVNVTNSK
+140 QLRNVNVTNNK

-190 LDYLTDIGVDHKDDT
+190 LDYLTDIGVDHKNDT

-234 TLEPAKVDVSG
+234 TLEPEKIEISG
-245 DDGGGEGGSGS
+245 DGDGSFGDGAKEPVNGDWTPVMQYAAKLTGENLSDADIANLKNRIRIESNGDESIANNWDSNAQAGTPSKGLMQFIEKTFRYYAREPFTTWVGQGSG
-256 LNNPEEFCKSEIN
+256 LCQLI
-269 ATWGSDINNM
+269 ATMNIPNWRQQIAGSGG
-279 KQDFAARSSRVRA
+279 
-292 WGVDVNR
+292 W
-299 LYDVVKNAGVSPEW
+299 SP
-313 FFAYELQ
+313 
-320 EQGTYYGWLNHTYRH
+320 H
-335 GDAYS
+335 GA
-340 DAQSV
+340 
-345 CEWIKNCSN
+345 
-354 SNSINPAWSAPE
+354 
-366 GSMPPN
+366 
-372 QALADKWNQEF
+372 
-383 GKGSIGRV
+383 
-391 YLQGTA
+391 
-397 AAVWDLA
+397 
-404 GQTPNPAIGK
+404 
-414 PISGCI
+414 PISKEP
-420 SCIKRW
+420 IKVVD
-426 GGHSNATA
+426 
-434 TGGTWGW
+434 TGSWGW
-441 PFPDVGEG
+441 PFPNVGEG
-449 QFSQAQ
+449 HFSQVQ
-455 KFGYD
+455 QFGYD
-460 GGYRQNSYHDGVDFG
+460 GGHRQNSYHDGVDFG
-475 SVDHPGRDVHCIHGG
+475 SIDHPGREVHCIHGG
-490 TVIIKSYMA
+490 TVTIKSAMG

-543 RDTSHVHIGVTKQDY
+543 RDTDHVHIGVTKQDF

-563 NSFSSAGGW
+563 NSFSPAGGW

-605 KITITTVNNG
+605 KLTITTVNNG
-615 KDYIDIP
+615 RDYIDIP
-622 NRKETSTLPRL
+622 DLQKEFGIIEGTV
-633 TIEFDNVDD
+633 EFDNVDD
-642 PNILMQQAQAWI
+642 PNVLMQQAQTWI

-671 MTNFKSFE
+671 MTNFKSFK
-679 VADRYMFINPNVART
+679 VADRYMFINPNVAKT

-707 KPYASTL
+707 KPHASSL

-727 LENQTNFQQFK
+727 LENQVNFQQFK
-738 QIRVMVNQVA
+738 EMRVMVNQVV
-748 QAQEQSATNNN
+748 QTQEQFANNNN

-778 RNIQDDNDRVRKNM
+778 RNLQDDNDRARKGM
-792 VSLEEFNKL
+792 VPLEEFNKL
-801 KEKVEKLTAGGDESG
+801 KEQVEKLTTGGDDSG